1 MSKAFIDTCNYGE
14 CENKNNCV
22 RYSKQGA
29 YDMKIVCANRDYK
42 WMVNKETELIVNG
55 EKLNE
60 CKAN

>member
-29 YDMKIVCANRDYK
+29 YDMKIVCAEKEYK
-42 WMVNKETELIVNG
+42 WMVNKETGVVAIDEDTN
-55 EKLNE
+55 
-60 CKAN
+60 